1 MTKLRIL
8 RWEILQD
15 YLAGLNVIISLK
27 MEAGGGSEE
36 RERAK
41 ERERSDDKSRDYIDS
56 KTEGCQHPLETRRDL
71 V

>member
-41 ERERSDDKSRDYIDS
+41 EAHMVGK
-56 KTEGCQHPLETRRDL
+56 GCRFRRPLERKCTWIITAAHKI
-71 V
+71 

>member
-15 YLAGLNVIISLK
+15 YLAGFNVIISLK

-36 RERAK
+36 REREQK
-41 ERERSDDKSRDYIDS
+41 REREVTTKVEITLIQKPKDANI
-56 KTEGCQHPLETRRDL
+56 L
-71 V
+71 